1 MLYAAKCYWPG
12 VTQADLE
19 QVAAVAAAAPAGAAA
34 QYPSRLVD
42 PGTFGGPQ
50 SFLNQPTVPLTT
62 QGARRVVHLCN
73 RRPESAPKAPEPFAT
88 GPGLA
93 SPAAASGRGQLSA
106 GAG

>member
-1 MLYAAKCYWPG
+1 MGKHGPMLPVAAI
-12 VTQADLE
+12 LF
-19 QVAAVAAAAPAGAAA
+19 AAVAAAVPARAAA
-34 QYPSRLVD
+34 SQHPYRLVD

-50 SFLNQPTVPLTT
+50 SFLSLTAVPLTT

-88 GPGLA
+88 GPGLT
-93 SPAAASGRGQLSA
+93 SPAAASGRGQLSV